1 MKFPEFELDETNHQ
15 LLIDLRKLY
24 EIEFE
29 VKDIEYCEV
38 FTKNNKSI
46 IFYNPRIVDNDSIAH
61 ELLHIWLNTFNY
73 ISGNILFLLSQENI
87 KLDKIFIKGLT
98 DYIGNCMD
106 HVKMYPKY
114 IELGYDPNKFVTLGL
129 KEKSFLNDLKKIN
142 VKNIFNTY
150 LTHIIQNQLSC
161 I

>member
-61 ELLHIWLNTFNY
+61 ELLHIWLNTF
-73 ISGNILFLLSQENI
+73 
-87 KLDKIFIKGLT
+87 
-98 DYIGNCMD
+98 
-106 HVKMYPKY
+106 
-114 IELGYDPNKFVTLGL
+114 IEVCF
-129 KEKSFLNDLKKIN
+129 
-142 VKNIFNTY
+142 
-150 LTHIIQNQLSC
+150 
-161 I
+161 